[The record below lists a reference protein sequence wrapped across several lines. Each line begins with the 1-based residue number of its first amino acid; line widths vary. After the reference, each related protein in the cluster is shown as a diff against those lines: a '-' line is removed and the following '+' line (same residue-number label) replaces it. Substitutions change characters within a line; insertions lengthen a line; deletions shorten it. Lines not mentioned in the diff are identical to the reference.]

1 MDILYK
7 MKSFC
12 MIEFDQDDIVRSG
25 LVREYIL
32 AKNDLPDEYTE
43 FWRDSTDHY
52 QEQFEERKKE
62 EEKTEGFLENLKLF

>member
-1 MDILYK
+1 
-7 MKSFC
+7 

-43 FWRDSTDHY
+43 FWRDNIEHY
-52 QEQFEERKKE
+52 ERKIE
-62 EEKTEGFLENLKLF
+62 EEDESKGFLDRIKLF